1 MSDNV
6 LVRLCKKIYMSDKV
20 LLRLG
25 CVELGA
31 MVVFAHALHLRSPD
45 ISTTGAAGSVF
56 YIMVATIFALCGP
69 AILRNVVQM
78 SERP

>member
-1 MSDNV
+1 MSDN
-6 LVRLCKKIYMSDKV
+6 V

-31 MVVFAHALHLRSPD
+31 LVVVAHALHLRSPD
-45 ISTTGAAGSVF
+45 ISTIGAAGSVF
-56 YIMVATIFALCGP
+56 YIIVAAAFALWGP
-69 AILRNVVQM
+69 AIIRHVVEM